1 MDGFNVDFHHGGY
14 FDGDKYEG
22 GELTNWTCDGDRW
35 SYFEILGVVKEM
47 KYEGV
52 LEMWYDFAGT
62 LKPLEDDFGA
72 IEALNWSKTNG
83 KVKIYIVHPI
93 SQPEIIVTPEED
105 QTEAQFEAQTEAQF
119 EAQTET
125 QPEAQNDNQ
134 TETQPEAQ
142 NDNQTE
148 TQPEAQ
154 NDDQP
159 EAQNDDQHD
168 AQGDPQVDVQPEIQ
182 TDNQPDSDDSALG
195 HRFDDSDD
203 EVLND
208 GFDEV
213 LVEECVQPVD
223 EILVDETP
231 VSRKRKG
238 GRPKTSKRAGSSKK
252 HKGRPKKKKVSELGS
267 REVDVEPPSD
277 EDVLEFGVRERSTG
291 KRSCNGLSDSDYVTE
306 ELESQDEMSSDYS
319 DEGEK
324 AKHPSFVAPKNFNDY
339 KWVLGTLFSTKEEFK
354 EAVASYAVHN
364 GRDLRFVKNDKTRVR
379 VGCKEGC
386 GWVALC
392 SKLSNEDTWQLRT
405 LNDKH
410 TCNREF
416 NVRMFNTNWLGK
428 KLYSTVRI
436 NPHVKLTAICEKV
449 HEKWN
454 AGMNRMKAYRAR
466 KAALNIVEGSFKEQY
481 RRLYDYTHEL
491 LKSNPNSTIKLNVQA
506 TEHQPEEHV
515 SRPLLPSFHRLY
527 MCLDACKKSFRI
539 CRPIIGVDGCF
550 LKGNYGGQILA
561 AVGRDP
567 NDQMLPIAVAVVE
580 AETKDSWAWFFEL
593 LVQDLGGPEIC
604 KNITFISDQQK
615 GLLPA
620 LEELLPG
627 VDQRFC
633 VRHLYSNFRKKF
645 PGKQLKE
652 IMWRAAKAT
661 YPQAWERE
669 MREMRK
675 VNEEAYKH
683 LLKVPPRFWSK
694 SMFKYRTKSDVLV
707 NNMSETFNSVILG
720 ARQKP
725 IVTMLEEI
733 RGYLMD
739 RWATNRA
746 KIEDYS
752 ESVLPRIKKGLERR
766 QEISRFFIARLSG
779 DMIYEV
785 RHTNMT
791 GEKYTVDLKK
801 FECSCRSWMLTGIPC
816 YHAISCIQS
825 RSESPTDYIP
835 SYYRKDTYQAC
846 YQPLIYPTNG
856 ENLWELTPYPDIL
869 PPPTRRAPGR
879 PKRRRN
885 KDADEKRNDATHV
898 SRKGLPNK
906 CRVCGMS
913 GHNKASCPAAPR
925 QSQTVPNVE
934 SQTATNV
941 ESQTA
946 TNVESQT
953 VQSQPISQTVQS
965 QPIQRMQTRQS
976 SLSQPQVGEAPT
988 TRVQT
993 RQTITIAQLL
1003 AMRRARQ
1010 GSTAAFQ
1017 PPTSQRP
1024 KLAIKRKGK

>member
-1 MDGFNVDFHHGGY
+1 
-14 FDGDKYEG
+14 
-22 GELTNWTCDGDRW
+22 
-35 SYFEILGVVKEM
+35 
-47 KYEGV
+47 
-52 LEMWYDFAGT
+52 
-62 LKPLEDDFGA
+62 
-72 IEALNWSKTNG
+72 
-83 KVKIYIVHPI
+83 
-93 SQPEIIVTPEED
+93 
-105 QTEAQFEAQTEAQF
+105 
-119 EAQTET
+119 
-125 QPEAQNDNQ
+125 
-134 TETQPEAQ
+134 
-142 NDNQTE
+142 
-148 TQPEAQ
+148 
-154 NDDQP
+154 
-159 EAQNDDQHD
+159 
-168 AQGDPQVDVQPEIQ
+168 
-182 TDNQPDSDDSALG
+182 
-195 HRFDDSDD
+195 
-203 EVLND
+203 
-208 GFDEV
+208 
-213 LVEECVQPVD
+213 
-223 EILVDETP
+223 
-231 VSRKRKG
+231 
-238 GRPKTSKRAGSSKK
+238 
-252 HKGRPKKKKVSELGS
+252 
-267 REVDVEPPSD
+267 
-277 EDVLEFGVRERSTG
+277 
-291 KRSCNGLSDSDYVTE
+291 
-306 ELESQDEMSSDYS
+306 MSSDYS

-339 KWVLGTLFSTKEEFK
+339 KWVLGTLFSTKEDFK

-364 GRDLRFVKNDKTRVR
+364 GRDLRFVQNDKTKVR

-386 GWVALC
+386 GWVSLC
-392 SKLSNEDTWQLRT
+392 SKLPNEDTWQLRT
-405 LNDKH
+405 LNDNH

-466 KAALNIVEGSFKEQY
+466 KVALNIVEGSFKEQY

-491 LKSNPNSTIKLNVQA
+491 LKSNPNNTIKLNVQA
-506 TEHQPEEHV
+506 TEQQPEEHV

-550 LKGNYGGQILA
+550 LKGNYGGQIL
-561 AVGRDP
+561 
-567 NDQMLPIAVAVVE
+567 
-580 AETKDSWAWFFEL
+580 
-593 LVQDLGGPEIC
+593 
-604 KNITFISDQQK
+604 

-683 LLKVPPRFWSK
+683 LLNVPPRFWSK
-694 SMFKYRTKSDVLV
+694 SMFKYNTKSDVLV

-746 KIEDYS
+746 KIEDYN

-816 YHAISCIQS
+816 YHAITCIQS

-835 SYYRKDTYQAC
+835 SLYRKDTYQAC

-906 CRVCGMS
+906 CSVCGMS
-913 GHNKASCPAAPR
+913 EHNKASCPAAPR
-925 QSQTVPNVE
+925 QSQTATYVE

-946 TNVESQT
+946 TNVE
-953 VQSQPISQTVQS
+953 SQTVQS

-1010 GSTAAFQ
+1010 GPTAAFQ